1 MRMLP
6 LTYSAAKA
14 CSLSRPLASFMN
26 SFADLYHTHI
36 SASGRESHSFGSAA
50 KISVVNRWPLHLM
63 SQQLFSAAMSRR
75 ALHVPAPSTCMPLS
89 RAQTS
94 CGRRN
99 IAGERVR
106 SNDAPCWRGGRGQ
119 VSGSR
124 REIDTW
130 IPLVYNITP
139 KI

>member
-94 CGRRN
+94 CGRSG
-99 IAGERVR
+99 IA
-106 SNDAPCWRGGRGQ
+106 
-119 VSGSR
+119 SGVPHRIGTFLHYHRAACNKFTESVN
-124 REIDTW
+124 
-130 IPLVYNITP
+130 LLKV
-139 KI
+139 